1 MSNKFSTF
9 PYKLW
14 QLMNECTDGA
24 IRWNDTGESIVI
36 DKTKFCDSTC
46 VGRIFKPIQWSSFV
60 RQLNMYGFR
69 KTASIHQHSQEPCVC
84 ECHLTTS
91 ISYTHEHFRP
101 CNYGSLTLVTRS
113 RQKSKSGYLNTVAE
127 NANDINGN
135 APQSLPLSIEHLE
148 NESKGLRNWNEAT
161 VPTDM
166 LKRSE
171 FNRDVPETD
180 EQNSAYSIDLSVDID
195 HSELR
200 FYRVESPM
208 DATSCKEMPSSSEIY
223 CQVRNI
229 SELLPKNEMDSPY
242 LYFSQSD
249 DTGNLTD
256 LLQPI
261 PKVEIPADDGFESME
276 VDVEIEFLDC
286 YDSIINDT
294 KN

>member
-1 MSNKFSTF
+1 M
-9 PYKLW
+9 
-14 QLMNECTDGA
+14 
-24 IRWNDTGESIVI
+24 
-36 DKTKFCDSTC
+36 
-46 VGRIFKPIQWSSFV
+46 
-60 RQLNMYGFR
+60 
-69 KTASIHQHSQEPCVC
+69 
-84 ECHLTTS
+84 
-91 ISYTHEHFRP
+91 
-101 CNYGSLTLVTRS
+101 
-113 RQKSKSGYLNTVAE
+113 
-127 NANDINGN
+127 
-135 APQSLPLSIEHLE
+135 
-148 NESKGLRNWNEAT
+148 
-161 VPTDM
+161 
-166 LKRSE
+166 
-171 FNRDVPETD
+171 
-180 EQNSAYSIDLSVDID
+180 D
-195 HSELR
+195 HIELR

-249 DTGNLTD
+249 DTGNHTD